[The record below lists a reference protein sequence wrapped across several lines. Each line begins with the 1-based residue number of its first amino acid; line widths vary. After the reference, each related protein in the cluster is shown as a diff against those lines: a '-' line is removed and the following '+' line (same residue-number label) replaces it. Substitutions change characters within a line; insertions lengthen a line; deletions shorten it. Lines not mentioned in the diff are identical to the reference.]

1 MKWWLHIWCLRQRVK
16 FNSNEELYQYQVEPL
31 CNLHSQNGILFCN
44 IQLYSG
50 KKLKLDLIKTT
61 RNGTGEK
68 KGTVQTLLPEKV
80 SIKSFKWI
88 FQLVSFVNAPTAPS
102 NTTPIERVAEEER
115 ERKESAQI
123 PLLVLAS

>member
-1 MKWWLHIWCLRQRVK
+1 M
-16 FNSNEELYQYQVEPL
+16 EPL

-88 FQLVSFVNAPTAPS
+88 FQLVSFVNAPNASS
-102 NTTPIERVAEEER
+102 NTTPIERVAEEERER